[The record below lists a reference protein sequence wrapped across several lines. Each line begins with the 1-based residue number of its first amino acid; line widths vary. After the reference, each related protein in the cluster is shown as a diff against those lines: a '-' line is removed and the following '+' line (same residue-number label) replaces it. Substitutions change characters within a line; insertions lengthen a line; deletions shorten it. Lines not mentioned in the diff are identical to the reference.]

1 MKIMDQIGKIDS
13 AYATHV
19 ASLEVE
25 LEHKRIR
32 EDERRQTSALEANL
46 GPRCNTGPQ
55 LDIGAGTQ
63 EAIPG
68 VRKDEEGKIVRD
80 LNEMSFRGAHQSS
93 M

>member
-1 MKIMDQIGKIDS
+1 MDQIGKIDS

-46 GPRCNTGPQ
+46 GPKCNTGP
-55 LDIGAGTQ
+55 
-63 EAIPG
+63 
-68 VRKDEEGKIVRD
+68 
-80 LNEMSFRGAHQSS
+80 
-93 M
+93 

>member
-1 MKIMDQIGKIDS
+1 MDQIGRIDS

-19 ASLEVE
+19 AGLEVE
-25 LEHKRIR
+25 LEHKKVR
-32 EDERRQTSALEANL
+32 EDERRRTLALEAKL
-46 GPRCNTGPQ
+46 GPKCNTGPQ
-55 LDIGAGTQ
+55 LDIGTGTQ